1 MGLRKR
7 HWSPPALLAVLA
19 LTGCQPNQRDPQKP
33 VPASSQPTVE
43 AGPRRPLI
51 GFGVI
56 AESDPGLTY
65 KGYQPLMDHLTAHAP
80 FSFHIRL
87 GRTSEDLLRSVEER
101 MAELAPLETISYLEA
116 HKQFG
121 AVPLVKP
128 LNRSGEPLSRSVFIA
143 REDSDLSS
151 LDQLKGGSL
160 VLGSHH
166 STFGNLIPRNELM
179 RAGIDPDDLASI
191 EHVDSADE
199 VVAAVLE
206 GRFDAGAVEDV
217 VAHATEGVRVF
228 HTSEPIP
235 SAPLVIR
242 DDLPQWVAQAIRDA
256 LLQLDVSDSAERQ
269 AWAEEIRYGFRP
281 AKDSDYEPVRKMVK
295 AVGGQCA
302 GSCHSSVEFS
312 DTSGQ

>member
-1 MGLRKR
+1 M
-7 HWSPPALLAVLA
+7 
-19 LTGCQPNQRDPQKP
+19 
-33 VPASSQPTVE
+33 E
-43 AGPRRPLI
+43 AGPRRPFI

-143 REDSDLSS
+143 REDSNLSS

-281 AKDSDYEPVRKMVK
+281 AKDSDYEPVRKMVR

-302 GSCHSSVEFS
+302 DSCHSGVEFS